1 VNDDFQKQIDSLS
14 EEVITDDQ
22 KAYNVDAPLNDEIHL
37 LLKQE
42 KNIRFWRRL
51 AIILIFL
58 LASALIYLALPSLWF
73 VNGDI
78 LVPQIIETSATAPVK
93 KPAAFEKSS
102 SPKQKPIRKVRQ
114 GGISDRTQKTNH
126 FKDDLESD
134 NTGRESRQNKKTEV
148 IDSSSD
154 SHTKISESSTSR
166 SGYRRYYRDY
176 DFRFDPESDEITM
189 CAFDPLYWSGYKNQY
204 LEGYKGMIHE
214 LGGSLMIKYY
224 SNERIAIGDFESRQ
238 CSMLS
243 VSGSLA
249 RRYNRFIG
257 SIDSFGSLPSYDL
270 LRLTIKTLTSSKA
283 ARLMRSKE
291 YEVISIIPAG
301 RMFVFV
307 SDKSQYTLNALYGK
321 NFGVYEQD
329 PAMQYLAEQTGM
341 IAKVSSNQFIP
352 SGFNN
357 GRVDVAIF
365 PATLFEMMELYKGLE
380 PNGGI
385 LDYPLLMSTTQI
397 IIHRDEELDDFG
409 QASRE
414 YSSANFNKV
423 LESIVDSEKAIPDK
437 FWINLS
443 DQEVQD
449 MVEMVRQYRIGLRD
463 DEVYNSKTLTIL
475 RKIRCRSNPSKS
487 ECSAADKE

>member
-1 VNDDFQKQIDSLS
+1 MNDDFQKQIDSLS

-22 KAYNVDAPLNDEIHL
+22 KSYNVDAPLNDEIHL

-51 AIILIFL
+51 AIILIFI
-58 LASALIYLALPSLWF
+58 LASALTYLILPPLWF

-78 LVPQIIETSATAPVK
+78 LAPQIIETSATAPVK
-93 KPAAFEKSS
+93 EPAAFEKSS
-102 SPKQKPIRKVRQ
+102 PPKQKQKRKVRQ
-114 GGISDRTQKTNH
+114 SGYSDTPQKTNH
-126 FKDDLESD
+126 FKDDPKSD
-134 NTGRESRQNKKTEV
+134 NTRRDSRQNRKTEV
-148 IDSSSD
+148 IDNSSD

-166 SGYRRYYRDY
+166 SGYSRYYQDY
-176 DFRFDPESDEITM
+176 GFKFDPESDEITM
-189 CAFDPLYWSGYKNQY
+189 CAFDPLYWSGYKNHY
-204 LEGYKGMIHE
+204 LDGYKDMIHE

-224 SNERIAIGDFESRQ
+224 SDERIATEDFESRQ

-243 VSGSLA
+243 VSGSTA
-249 RRYNRFIG
+249 RRYNSFIG
-257 SIDSFGSLPSYDL
+257 SIDSFGSSPSYDP
-270 LRLTIKTLTSSKA
+270 LRLIIKTLTSLKA
-283 ARLMRSKE
+283 AKYMRSKE

-301 RMFVFV
+301 RIFVFV
-307 SDKSQYTLNALYGK
+307 SDKSQYTLNALHGK
-321 NFGVYEQD
+321 YFGVYDQD

-352 SGFNN
+352 SRFNN
-357 GRVDVAIF
+357 GGVDVAIF
-365 PATLFEMMELYKGLE
+365 PATIFEIMELYKGLE

-397 IIHRDEELDDFG
+397 IIHRDEALDDFG

-414 YSSANFNKV
+414 YSSANFDKV
-423 LESIVDSEKAIPDK
+423 LESIVGSEKAIPDK

-449 MVEMVRQYRIGLRD
+449 MAKMLRQYRINLRD
-463 DEVYNSKTLTIL
+463 DGVYNSKTLTIL
-475 RKIRCRSNPSKS
+475 RKVRCKLNPIRS
-487 ECSAADKE
+487 ECSAWDKE